1 MALAVVEWMQMA
13 NRIRAFPIVVLTAV
27 LIVALVIY
35 LVSRK
40 REPQRDVEG
49 NPVDAAPRRDVVSA
63 KPTVQAPPPT
73 NDPGQKILEGAD
85 GAFRVGQFP
94 TALKFYKDFELRYAG
109 TEVYDRNLTRLWERI
124 HSSNASS
131 SKEKQEPDLPAYL
144 ETRRKLADEWKRLKP
159 LTDAAPTPE
168 SKAEIEKFLQ
178 SLPPQDGRRKIID
191 AWRDG
196 K

>member
-1 MALAVVEWMQMA
+1 MTLAVVEWMQMA
-13 NRIRAFPIVVLTAV
+13 NRIKIFPIIVLTAV

-35 LVSRK
+35 WVSRK

-49 NPVDAAPRRDVVSA
+49 NPVDAAPRREVVSP
-63 KPTVQAPPPT
+63 KPAVQAPPPT
-73 NDPGQKILEGAD
+73 NDPGQKILDGAD
-85 GAFRVGQFP
+85 GAFKAGMFP

-109 TEVYDRNLTRLWERI
+109 SDVYDRNLTRLWERI

-131 SKEKQEPDLPAYL
+131 PKDKQEPDLPAYL

-178 SLPPQDGRRKIID
+178 SLPAQDGRRRIID
-191 AWRDG
+191 EWRDR